1 MARAAAGNLPDR
13 AGCALNGAD
22 PGREEEAIAPAAI
35 EFTAVVPEA
44 LPRRGPHPG
53 IVAALALCVLLALG
67 VIFVLPRFVVP
78 NTTPAPTAVSPT
90 AALPAA
96 PASAPAAALT
106 PAPDLAARRAAQ
118 DALARLQPLRA
129 ELEAAAVASWAA
141 ETFHAALQRIASGDT
156 RYREQRYAEAQ
167 TIYEDAERQLVA
179 LRERIAPL
187 LTERLAT
194 GAAALAAGD
203 AGAATQAFQQ
213 VLAMRPEQPEAR
225 AGLARAATLPQ
236 VRELT
241 ARGQRLLDAGDLDA
255 AAQAFQ
261 QALAL
266 DGADADARTG
276 SEQVNGRRNAARH
289 QAALADGKAAL
300 AAGQYAAASKA
311 FERALALQPDSDAAR
326 AGLAQATER
335 ATAARLE
342 TLLTGARHAEAGE
355 DWGTAASRYGDALA
369 LDAHHAAARA
379 GQAQA
384 TARGRLDAA
393 LRATLATPQRLGDRN
408 VQAAARALL
417 DEARAVPTPGPRLR
431 EQIAT
436 LDHALTAAQIPI
448 AVELRSDDHTQVTV
462 LRVGTLGSFSSK
474 RLELL
479 PGDYVA
485 LGARPGYRDVR
496 VPFSIRPG
504 TAPAAVQI
512 ACTESI

>member
-13 AGCALNGAD
+13 ERHTLNGAGQERD
-22 PGREEEAIAPAAI
+22 DAAIVPAAI
-35 EFTAVVPEA
+35 EFSTAVPES
-44 LPRRGPHPG
+44 LPGRGPHPG
-53 IVAALALCVLLALG
+53 VVAALALCVLLALG
-67 VIFVLPRFVVP
+67 VIFVLPRFVAP
-78 NTTPAPTAVSPT
+78 NTTPAPTAASAN
-90 AALPAA
+90 AAPPAT
-96 PASAPAAALT
+96 PASAPASD
-106 PAPDLAARRAAQ
+106 PDLAARRAAQ

-141 ETFHAALQRIASGDT
+141 ERFAATLQRIANGDT
-156 RYREQRYAEAQ
+156 RYREQRYTEAQ
-167 TIYEDAERQLVA
+167 TAYEDAERQLIA

-187 LTERLAT
+187 ITERLAT
-194 GAAALAAGD
+194 GAAALAWGD
-203 AGAATQAFQQ
+203 ATAATQAFQQ
-213 VLAMRPEQPEAR
+213 VLAMRPDHPEAQ

-241 ARGQRLLDAGDLDA
+241 AQGQRLLDAGDLDA
-255 AAQAFQ
+255 AALAFA

-266 DGADADARTG
+266 DGADTGARTG
-276 SEQVNGRRNAARH
+276 SEQINARRNATRH
-289 QAALADGKAAL
+289 QAALAAGKTAL

-311 FERALALQPDSDAAR
+311 FERALAIQPNSDAAR
-326 AGLAQATER
+326 AGLAQATQR

-342 TLLTGARHAEAGE
+342 TLLIGARQAEAGE
-355 DWGTAASRYGDALA
+355 DWDTAASRYGDALA
-369 LDAHHAAARA
+369 VNAGAEAARA
-379 GQAQA
+379 AQA
-384 TARGRLDAA
+384 RALARSRLDTA
-393 LRATLATPQRLGDRN
+393 LRTTLATPHRLGDRS

-436 LDHALTAAQIPI
+436 LDGALAAAQTPI

-462 LRVGTLGSFSSK
+462 LRVGALGSFASK

-504 TAPAAVQI
+504 AAPAPVQI
-512 ACTESI
+512 TCTESI